1 MSEDEIYIYTKEWLI
16 AKGYDILG
24 GQPPN
29 GSDDIPVVEI
39 KKEKNQNKGSKGSFK
54 PDLVAKDSKEILV
67 VECKPKYNK
76 DDEEKL
82 NQVLIN
88 KKRQQLFVEELL
100 QRRLI
105 NESEKNL
112 KIKFCLANNSK
123 TAPLQTINNIFISDN
138 SKECLVIRPTNADL
152 GIS

>member
-29 GSDDIPVVEI
+29 GSDDIPVAEI

-67 VECKPKYNK
+67 VECKPKYDK

>member
-67 VECKPKYNK
+67 VECKPKYDK

-82 NQVLIN
+82 NQVLIK

-123 TAPLQTINNIFISDN
+123 IPPLQTINNIFISDN

>member
-67 VECKPKYNK
+67 VECKPKYDK

>member
-24 GQPPN
+24 GQPTN

-67 VECKPKYNK
+67 VECKPKYDK

-82 NQVLIN
+82 NQVLIK

-123 TAPLQTINNIFISDN
+123 IAPLQTINNIFISDN

>member
-1 MSEDEIYIYTKEWLI
+1 MARKAAKELL
-16 AKGYDILG
+16 KKKL
-24 GQPPN
+24 
-29 GSDDIPVVEI
+29 
-39 KKEKNQNKGSKGSFK
+39 KEKLYNKERRLEADSGYISPKSY
-54 PDLVAKDSKEILV
+54 AKDSKEILV
-67 VECKPKYNK
+67 VECKPKYDK

-82 NQVLIN
+82 NQVLIK

-123 TAPLQTINNIFISDN
+123 IAPLQTINNIFISDN

>member
-67 VECKPKYNK
+67 VECKPKYDK

-82 NQVLIN
+82 NQVLIK

>member
-67 VECKPKYNK
+67 VECKPKYDK

-82 NQVLIN
+82 NQVLIK

-123 TAPLQTINNIFISDN
+123 IAPLQTINNIFISDN

>member
-1 MSEDEIYIYTKEWLI
+1 MSEDEIYVYTKEWLI

-67 VECKPKYNK
+67 VECKPKYDK

-82 NQVLIN
+82 NQVLIE
-88 KKRQQLFVEELL
+88 KKRQQLFIEELL

-123 TAPLQTINNIFISDN
+123 IAPLQTINNIFISDN
-138 SKECLVIRPTNADL
+138 SKKCLVIRPTNADL